1 MKLGIIFDSEDEHV
15 SLRSQVISNGN
26 EEVMS
31 GRVGRR
37 FRPVGNFY
45 WVADGFCMSSITLC
59 ASMIALGM
67 EIGCSLLNSS

>member
-1 MKLGIIFDSEDEHV
+1 M
-15 SLRSQVISNGN
+15 ISNGN

-37 FRPVGNFY
+37 FLRPEGNFY
-45 WVADGFCMSSITLC
+45 RVADGFCMSSITLC

-67 EIGCSLLNSS
+67 EIGCSLLNLLCPLF